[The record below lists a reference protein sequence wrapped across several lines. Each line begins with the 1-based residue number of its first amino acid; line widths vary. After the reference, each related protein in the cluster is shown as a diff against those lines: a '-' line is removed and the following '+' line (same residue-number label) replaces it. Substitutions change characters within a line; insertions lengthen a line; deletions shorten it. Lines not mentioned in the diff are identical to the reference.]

1 MAKKIF
7 TRNSMAL
14 KCRRLISQE
23 GATWEDLSAVFD
35 YSVKY
40 LQKCVKESYSREGD
54 YKNLLKKARLNKA
67 AKQKAEAVLPQE
79 INEVILVDTG
89 FLMRVGVKWIMQQ
102 SLDIYIPSLCIREL
116 EGLSRS
122 YKEAEDLLT
131 YYWASGRIAPIDLYG
146 EEDLWEEPV
155 VPVRKPR
162 TRGIVAVA
170 VKLDSLGKKVR
181 LYTNSK
187 QVEWLALHQG
197 SEDIDVI
204 YQPNGEVK

>member
-1 MAKKIF
+1 MAKRIF
-7 TRNSMAL
+7 SRNSIAL
-14 KCRRLISQE
+14 KCRRLINQE
-23 GATWEDLSAVFD
+23 GATWEDLAEMFGLSI
-35 YSVKY
+35 KT
-40 LQKCVKESYSREGD
+40 LQKYVRESYSREGD

-67 AKQKAEAVLPQE
+67 AKQMAEAVLPQE
-79 INEVILVDTG
+79 VDEVILVETG
-89 FLMRVGVKWIMQQ
+89 FLMRVGVKWVMEQ

-122 YKEAEDLLT
+122 HKEAEDLLT

-146 EEDLWEEPV
+146 EEELWEEPV

-187 QVEWLALHQG
+187 PVEWLALHQG
-197 SEDIDVI
+197 SDRIDAI
-204 YQPNGEVK
+204 YQPNEA

>member
-1 MAKKIF
+1 MKKSIVAVN
-7 TRNSMAL
+7 TITN
-14 KCRRLISQE
+14 KCIRMINQS
-23 GATWEDLSAVFD
+23 GATWEDLAEMFGLSI
-35 YSVKY
+35 KT
-40 LQKCVKESYSREGD
+40 LQKYVKESYSRKGD

-79 INEVILVDTG
+79 IDEVILVDTG

-146 EEDLWEEPV
+146 EEELWEEPV